1 MADVAPARSG
11 GNPGRLLTAVLERE
25 QGEVREPGD
34 VVLRGIDPENAA
46 FVARP
51 VTLVEFDSH
60 SGAPVT

>member
-1 MADVAPARSG
+1 
-11 GNPGRLLTAVLERE
+11 VLERE

-60 SGAPVT
+60 PGAPVT